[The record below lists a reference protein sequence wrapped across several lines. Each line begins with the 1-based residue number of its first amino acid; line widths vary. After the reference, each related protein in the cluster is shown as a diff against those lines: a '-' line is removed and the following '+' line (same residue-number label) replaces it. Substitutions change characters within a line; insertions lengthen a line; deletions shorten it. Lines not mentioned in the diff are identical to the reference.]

1 MTTTTGAVPRS
12 MWLLSDN
19 RRSTLAL
26 LACLPLAAGAIWWLL
41 SSDVLGAAEASVDG
55 VTLLTGVTAWT
66 AFALV
71 HALLT
76 IAAFRG
82 LRGAALHR
90 ALTVDPQWRAR
101 GRGGRQRLVRWLMG
115 TGPWSW
121 SVTMSLFALVVV
133 VAMLLQPTLRA
144 TTVAPLLAVAMVAL
158 AWVDVALTY
167 AVHHARLNTTG
178 EVYRFP
184 GEPPAT
190 LLDYVYMA
198 VAVQTTF
205 GTTDVQVMHPRGRR
219 AVVSQGVLAFG
230 FNTVIIGLVIALLV
244 GLT

>member
-1 MTTTTGAVPRS
+1 

-55 VTLLTGVTAWT
+55 VTLLTGVTDWT

-90 ALTVDPQWRAR
+90 ALSVDPQWRAR

-115 TGPWSW
+115 TGHLTGCVP
-121 SVTMSLFALVVV
+121 
-133 VAMLLQPTLRA
+133 MLLL
-144 TTVAPLLAVAMVAL
+144 
-158 AWVDVALTY
+158 
-167 AVHHARLNTTG
+167 
-178 EVYRFP
+178 F
-184 GEPPAT
+184 
-190 LLDYVYMA
+190 
-198 VAVQTTF
+198 
-205 GTTDVQVMHPRGRR
+205 QV
-219 AVVSQGVLAFG
+219 V
-230 FNTVIIGLVIALLV
+230 
-244 GLT
+244 

>member
-1 MTTTTGAVPRS
+1 LLGRAGRGRGERRRRHAAHGRHGLDRVRARARAAHDRGVPRS
-12 MWLLSDN
+12 A
-19 RRSTLAL
+19 RRR
-26 LACLPLAAGAIWWLL
+26 AAPRPHRRPAVAGTR
-41 SSDVLGAAEASVDG
+41 AS
-55 VTLLTGVTAWT
+55 
-66 AFALV
+66 
-71 HALLT
+71 
-76 IAAFRG
+76 R
-82 LRGAALHR
+82 
-90 ALTVDPQWRAR
+90 
-101 GRGGRQRLVRWLMG
+101 RQRRVRWLMG
-115 TGPWSW
+115 TGPGSW
-121 SVTMSLFALVVV
+121 SGTRSLFARVVV

-244 GLT
+244 G